1 MKTFKIRT
9 VHLVFSSGIFV
20 SAHVIITQIMVPGMF
35 SNLSLVVA
43 GSLDPK
49 FHFQLRK
56 KSWREVPERVGHS
69 TIRQMAAIA

>member
-1 MKTFKIRT
+1 
-9 VHLVFSSGIFV
+9 
-20 SAHVIITQIMVPGMF
+20 MF
-35 SNLSLVVA
+35 SNLCLVVA

-69 TIRQMAAIA
+69 TIRQMAAIAWLYMLHPLTEYALSTNDLRYI